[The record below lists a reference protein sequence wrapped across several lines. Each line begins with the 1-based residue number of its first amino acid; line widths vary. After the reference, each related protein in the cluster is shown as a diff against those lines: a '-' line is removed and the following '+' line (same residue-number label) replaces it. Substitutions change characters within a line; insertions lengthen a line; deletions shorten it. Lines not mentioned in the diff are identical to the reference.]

1 MVLVECL
8 TNIVFV
14 RLFIIIV
21 CRSYETEHGISRPK
35 SQLSSELELKIIRC
49 CGEFIETAVI
59 ILSFIAQCRY
69 ACTCFYIEYKQGR
82 NTVLSG
88 VYLCL
93 ASPVFYKYT
102 NSTSDF
108 ISQSIKKALTQLLPI
123 LHSRTQHSEWHTPW
137 RPRTPQQS
145 LRHKMPCLKK

>member
-1 MVLVECL
+1 MKTCMVLVECL

-59 ILSFIAQCRY
+59 ILSFIA
-69 ACTCFYIEYKQGR
+69 
-82 NTVLSG
+82 
-88 VYLCL
+88 
-93 ASPVFYKYT
+93 
-102 NSTSDF
+102 
-108 ISQSIKKALTQLLPI
+108 
-123 LHSRTQHSEWHTPW
+123 
-137 RPRTPQQS
+137 
-145 LRHKMPCLKK
+145 